1 MSYIVIKYHAEK
13 DENKILTEL
22 SSQIPCDVGVLKL
35 VDRNLHRQTHK
46 KPQDRTAEQLL
57 IAYIKLDSNYSFE
70 IVKAKIELE
79 SDSNLISAAKDNYL
93 GYVSKSCTKEKILNA
108 FLLKSKK
115 MAFDFLRSNTN
126 KSLPNFGEIS
136 DLLNLTANDSYLYF
150 QMVENNLTDAQ
161 NWVDQKA
168 ADTLREYRNLDQ
180 IVTRNF

>member
-1 MSYIVIKYHAEK
+1 
-13 DENKILTEL
+13 
-22 SSQIPCDVGVLKL
+22 
-35 VDRNLHRQTHK
+35 
-46 KPQDRTAEQLL
+46 
-57 IAYIKLDSNYSFE
+57 
-70 IVKAKIELE
+70 
-79 SDSNLISAAKDNYL
+79 
-93 GYVSKSCTKEKILNA
+93 
-108 FLLKSKK
+108 

-126 KSLPNFGEIS
+126 KSLPNFGKIS